1 MSDNANNYD
10 KTLQPGDT
18 FEFIKSIYVP
28 SGRKVGDRGVITKPH
43 SLREAAYYDPLD
55 GSKGL
60 GNNAAYMCCM
70 RRVDD
75 SKSFIPED
83 WS

>member
-1 MSDNANNYD
+1 MSDNTNVYD

-18 FEFIKSIYVP
+18 FEFVKSIYKP
-28 SGRKVGDRGVITKPH
+28 GDCQVGERGVITKRHDLP
-43 SLREAAYYDPLD
+43 EAAYYKLIDRVGR
-55 GSKGL
+55 GS
-60 GNNAAYMCCM
+60 AAYMCCM